1 MGNLWLPGESDF
13 ALALREPNLLV
24 PGTKPFG
31 QVRPK
36 RSHPFTNGL
45 GCLFCDFS
53 QGDLSQYR
61 SLINLRSAE
70 ISQSDLLT
78 VGYENGAL
86 IGPGDNLWPIVTGA
100 SGGFEY
106 TTVIRFKQ
114 TEYITHG
121 AYAGL
126 IGYGLSS
133 NYWLAYTRYRNT
145 NNWQLLLQVGSGSY
159 TSAENLFPTGQ
170 WNTLVIRSDTS
181 GAYTA
186 HLNGAQLTS
195 GTNTQPLYNRSG
207 SYALGVLG
215 GNFDVPNSSARCALA
230 GFSQTDIGAEEA
242 RRVSID
248 PFSLIESANQSQVLI
263 SVTAGGGVTGDLAAQ
278 EAGSDTAA
286 VTGTVIVKGDLS
298 AQESGT
304 DTASLNGSVL
314 VAGDLSV
321 QEVGADTAAFDGS
334 ATTDITGDLVVQ
346 ETGPDTAALTG
357 SITVQ
362 GDLSAQE
369 TGPDTATIIGAG
381 PVAITGDLAAQESG
395 SDTAAMAG
403 LVLVAG
409 TLSVQEIGADGAVI
423 NGTVHVSGTLA
434 AQETGADD
442 ATFIGT
448 GPVPV
453 TGNLVVQE
461 VGSDHLVI
469 AGYIGVAGTL
479 SVQETG
485 PDGAV
490 ITGSVLVTGAMLA
503 TETGADTAAGTGSVI
518 ITGDLAV
525 QEIGADTAFLSFE
538 EPGLTGNLIVQE
550 STADKASFLALF
562 PTCHAWSNYDL
573 AQAKLNAALI
583 DVFGESVMFDPTGY
597 QYPVTALF
605 EVTGPENSGSRSRD
619 VQDIGNTESYRPRP
633 YLMMRT
639 SDVADLDIKARQTVI
654 VRGKNM
660 TVVSDPFNDGQCM
673 TMVYVRGDF

>member
-1 MGNLWLPGESDF
+1 MAVVYEDSGQLNGTDGVSTRSVSITTPAANELIVVDVAVHRADRGVSTVKDQNGDSFTQILKSSSTSSASPQGSLWYKIADGDETSIELVFGGSARHVVSFAIYSGLDATSPLEASNQDESNIATSVTSQGTNSATPTNADGVAVYGF
-13 ALALREPNLLV
+13 ACV
-24 PGTKPFG
+24 
-31 QVRPK
+31 
-36 RSHPFTNGL
+36 NGL
-45 GCLFCDFS
+45 
-53 QGDLSQYR
+53 
-61 SLINLRSAE
+61 
-70 ISQSDLLT
+70 
-78 VGYENGAL
+78 
-86 IGPGDNLWPIVTGA
+86 
-100 SGGFEY
+100 
-106 TTVIRFKQ
+106 
-114 TEYITHG
+114 
-121 AYAGL
+121 
-126 IGYGLSS
+126 
-133 NYWLAYTRYRNT
+133 YW
-145 NNWQLLLQVGSGSY
+145 
-159 TSAENLFPTGQ
+159 
-170 WNTLVIRSDTS
+170 D
-181 GAYTA
+181 
-186 HLNGAQLTS
+186 
-195 GTNTQPLYNRSG
+195 
-207 SYALGVLG
+207 
-215 GNFDVPNSSARCALA
+215 
-230 GFSQTDIGAEEA
+230 
-242 RRVSID
+242 D
-248 PFSLIESANQSQVLI
+248 PFSSSAGTIRESVPVNGYVGGAIADEIYSSASSKSTTFSTTDTGAAAWGAVA
-263 SVTAGGGVTGDLAAQ
+263 VFKATAGGGVTGDLAAQ
-278 EAGSDTAA
+278 ETGADTAT
-286 VTGTVIVKGDLS
+286 VTGTVIVQGDLS

-314 VAGDLSV
+314 VSGDLSV
-321 QEVGADTAAFDGS
+321 QEVGADTGAFDGS
-334 ATTDITGDLVVQ
+334 ATTDITGDLIVQ

-453 TGNLVVQE
+453 TGDLVVQE

-469 AGYIGVAGTL
+469 AGYISVAGTL

-660 TVVSDPFNDGQCM
+660 TVVSDPVNDGQCM